1 MKISDLSTF
10 QKKVHFMR
18 DKITL
23 SIDTLG
29 SETKIKDI
37 CHGLNLSLE
46 RNINFKYLI
55 YGDENIIKQH
65 ISNFKS
71 LSKVSEIIHC
81 GEFIQMTDIPSEAIK
96 YKKNSSMSRA
106 IESVSQ
112 KYSDAA
118 LSFGNT
124 GALMTFALLMIKT
137 LTGIRR
143 PSIASIWPNLSGDSI
158 ILDLG
163 ANTKQD
169 SRFLIDNALLGSSL
183 ASILFQI
190 EKPSVGLLNIGTEEN
205 KGNDEVRIASEK
217 LRQLSVKD
225 IVNYSGFVEGNDIS
239 IGKTNVVVTDG
250 FSGNIA
256 LKTAEGTAKMIQ
268 SNLRSA
274 FNSSPFSKLGYF
286 LSAQAI
292 RSMSDKLDP
301 RVHNCGILMGL
312 NSLVVKCHGNSEYK
326 GVSYAA
332 DIIHS
337 LITNNVK
344 EKIEEYMR
352 KIKDSLN
359 N

>member
-1 MKISDLSTF
+1 MKDS
-10 QKKVHFMR
+10 
-18 DKITL
+18 ITL

-29 SETKIKDI
+29 SETKMRDI
-37 CHGLNLSLE
+37 CHGLNLSSE

-55 YGDENIIKQH
+55 YGNEHQIKKD
-65 ISNFKS
+65 ISYYKS
-71 LSKVSEIIHC
+71 LIKVSEVIHC
-81 GEFIQMTDIPSEAIK
+81 DEVVEMTDIPSEAIK
-96 YKKNSSMSRA
+96 YKKKSSMSLA
-106 IESVSQ
+106 IESVSK

-137 LTGIRR
+137 LSEIRR

-169 SRFLIDNALLGSSL
+169 SRFLVDNALLGSSL

-190 EKPSVGLLNIGTEEN
+190 DKPSIGLLNVGSEEN
-205 KGNDEVRIASEK
+205 KGNDEIRLAAEK
-217 LRQLSVKD
+217 LQNLSLKK
-225 IVNYSGFVEGNDIS
+225 ILNYTGFVEGNDIS

-268 SNLRSA
+268 SNLKSA
-274 FNSSPFSKLGYF
+274 FDSSISSRLGYI
-286 LSAQAI
+286 LSSQAL

-312 NSLVVKCHGNSEYK
+312 NSLVVKCHGESEYK

-337 LITNNVK
+337 LLSNNVNS
-344 EKIEEYMR
+344 
-352 KIKDSLN
+352 KIKEYVSKIKESLDN
-359 N
+359 

>member
-1 MKISDLSTF
+1 
-10 QKKVHFMR
+10 MR
-18 DKITL
+18 DNIVL

-37 CHGLNLSLE
+37 CLGLNQSLE
-46 RNINFKYLI
+46 RNINYRYLI
-55 YGDENIIKQH
+55 YGDESILKKN
-65 ISNFKS
+65 ISNFKK
-71 LSKVSEIIHC
+71 LINACDVIHC
-81 GEFIQMTDIPSEAIK
+81 DEVVEMNDIPSDAIK
-96 YKKNSSMSRA
+96 NKKKSSMSQA
-106 IESVSQ
+106 IESVSK

-124 GALMTFALLMIKT
+124 GALMTFALLLIKT
-137 LTGIRR
+137 LTDIRR
-143 PSIASIWPNLSGDSI
+143 PSIASIWPNLIGDSI

-183 ASILFQI
+183 ASVLFQI
-190 EKPSVGLLNIGTEEN
+190 DSPSIGLLNVGSEDN
-205 KGNDEVRIASEK
+205 KGNEEIKIAADK
-217 LRQLSVKD
+217 LKNLSQKK
-225 IVNYSGFVEGNDIS
+225 IINYFGFVEGNDIS
-239 IGKTNVVVTDG
+239 LGKTNVVVTDG
-250 FSGNIA
+250 FTGNIA

-268 SNLRSA
+268 ANLRNA
-274 FNSSPFSKLGYF
+274 FNNSISSRIGYA
-286 LSAQAI
+286 LSSQSLK
-292 RSMSDKLDP
+292 SMSDKLDP

-312 NSLVVKCHGNSEYK
+312 NSLVVKCHGESEYK

-337 LITNNVK
+337 LLSNNVN
-344 EKIEEYMR
+344 EKIQEYIK